1 MRVDWGRGGGENKQ
15 REKERERAKG
25 EKEREGSE
33 AGKGVARPGTLDNHR
48 TTWRRGASRKSV
60 GQLDLQGRKKKWS
73 WPQNTQAPGVETTES
88 VDSGIWEIDLLHQSD
103 HCVMV

>member
-1 MRVDWGRGGGENKQ
+1 VDGGGGENKQ

-33 AGKGVARPGTLDNHR
+33 AGKGVARPPGTLDNHR

-60 GQLDLQGRKKKWS
+60 GQLDLQGRKKKVEL
-73 WPQNTQAPGVETTES
+73 APKHTGPWRR
-88 VDSGIWEIDLLHQSD
+88 DHGIGGLWNLGN
-103 HCVMV
+103 